1 MQHGLSI
8 DVEDYYQV
16 ILKDYCSLDTDP
28 SPEVDRNTR
37 WILDLLCGRRVQATF
52 FVLGTVAKRYP
63 NLIRRMADEGHE
75 IGVHGYDHR
84 QIFTMSPQ
92 EFSSDIRKARQ
103 LIEDCTGQQVVGYR
117 APAFSITRD
126 SYWALDIL
134 AAEGFLYDSS
144 MYPFKGRRYGIE
156 HAPKTIHR
164 LPNGLY
170 EIPLSCITLWGKSL
184 PVAGGGYIRHFPY
197 WWTRFAV
204 NRLERE
210 GRPGVIYLHPYEFDN
225 KKPAFHSAFLL
236 LPLKSRFKL
245 FVHNQ
250 LQSHNRGKSQR
261 EKMIVLLS
269 DFTFCPLRRLLPE
282 TT

>member
-144 MYPFKGRRYGIE
+144 MYAF
-156 HAPKTIHR
+156 
-164 LPNGLY
+164 
-170 EIPLSCITLWGKSL
+170 
-184 PVAGGGYIRHFPY
+184 
-197 WWTRFAV
+197 RF
-204 NRLERE
+204 
-210 GRPGVIYLHPYEFDN
+210 Y
-225 KKPAFHSAFLL
+225 L
-236 LPLKSRFKL
+236 LPAQKAS
-245 FVHNQ
+245 V
-250 LQSHNRGKSQR
+250 
-261 EKMIVLLS
+261 
-269 DFTFCPLRRLLPE
+269 
-282 TT
+282 